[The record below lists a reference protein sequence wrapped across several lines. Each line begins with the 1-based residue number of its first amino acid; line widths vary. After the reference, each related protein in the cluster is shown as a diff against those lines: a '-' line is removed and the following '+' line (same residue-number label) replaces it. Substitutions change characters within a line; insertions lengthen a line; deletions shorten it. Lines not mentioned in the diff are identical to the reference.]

1 MPLLPDLRGPGP
13 DLPLCGPY
21 RPTRSSVPP
30 SSGPPAPMGS
40 QAVGPPLPRQNI
52 SDNFFE
58 RLHVQE
64 LKDPPPLKKTGN
76 IQCKYWLQKAVI
88 TNAIKARHL
97 VGPMPNKNHSI
108 QQTIM
113 CHEVGPYQQQLLEK
127 RWVPLGNGGPMK
139 GPAVMRI
146 ARVRRPF

>member
-97 VGPMPNKNHSI
+97 VGPMPQKPFYSTDYRVPGAGPLPAAVVGEAMGTAL
-108 QQTIM
+108 QWRGYEKPSS
-113 CHEVGPYQQQLLEK
+113 HE
-127 RWVPLGNGGPMK
+127 
-139 GPAVMRI
+139 
-146 ARVRRPF
+146 